1 MNSEENPTTITI
13 AVGINNL
20 EKRYGSF
27 TALEQINLAIQDNE
41 FFTLLGPS
49 GCGKTSL
56 LRIIAGFEATNAG
69 SLFLYGEKIDSL
81 PPDKRPINTV
91 FQNYALFPHMS
102 VSENIG
108 FGLRMLEWP
117 ADEIATRVNE
127 MITLVRLDS
136 FEHRKPAQLSGGQQ
150 QRVALARAMAPRP
163 RLLLLDE
170 PLSALDLKLR
180 QQMRTELKQLQRDT
194 GITFVFVTHDQE
206 EALSMSDR
214 IAVMSAGKIQQI
226 GTPADIYEQPINR
239 FVADFIGESNL
250 IEAQV
255 VGVQRVEEQIVG
267 AHVVEAHVDKAE
279 IHKANVRLPT
289 GDEIEA
295 YASRSVKPG
304 NSGVVLLR
312 PESLKITKLDNAQTE
327 VNTAQLHGTVSN
339 IVYLGTDRQYTVTLS
354 EGLQIDIRQQNK
366 STTVNSI
373 NVGETVTVSLAS
385 GAAVFLDS

>member
-1 MNSEENPTTITI
+1 MNSEQNPANNTI
-13 AVGINNL
+13 AVDINNL

-27 TALEQINLAIQDNE
+27 IALEHINLAIQDNE

-56 LRIIAGFEATNAG
+56 LRIIAGFEAVNAG
-69 SLFLYGEKIDSL
+69 SLLLYGEEIDSL

-102 VSENIG
+102 VSENIS

-117 ADEIATRVNE
+117 ADEIASRVNE
-127 MITLVRLDS
+127 MIKLVRLDS

-180 QQMRTELKQLQRDT
+180 QQMRVELKQLQRDT

-214 IAVMSAGKIQQI
+214 VAVMSAGRIQQI
-226 GTPADIYEQPINR
+226 GTPADIYEHPVNR

-250 IEAQV
+250 MIEAQV
-255 VGVQRVEEQIVG
+255 IEAVQKQYEQSRALEHTKPKLACDYLLVM
-267 AHVVEAHVDKAE
+267 
-279 IHKANVRLPT
+279 RLTPLPT
-289 GDEIEA
+289 GW
-295 YASRSVKPG
+295 
-304 NSGVVLLR
+304 
-312 PESLKITKLDNAQTE
+312 
-327 VNTAQLHGTVSN
+327 
-339 IVYLGTDRQYTVTLS
+339 
-354 EGLQIDIRQQNK
+354 
-366 STTVNSI
+366 
-373 NVGETVTVSLAS
+373 
-385 GAAVFLDS
+385 